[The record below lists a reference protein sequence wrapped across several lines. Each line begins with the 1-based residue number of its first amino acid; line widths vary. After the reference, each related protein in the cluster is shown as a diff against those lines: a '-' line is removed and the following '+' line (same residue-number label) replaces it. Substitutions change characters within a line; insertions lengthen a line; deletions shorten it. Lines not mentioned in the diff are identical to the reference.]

1 VAGCLDGFPA
11 AQESDRFHG
20 AIPVVRNYR
29 APWSW
34 RFGLSHILYFK
45 GFERHRSSHP
55 GSRQK
60 LAIADWVSTGRLD
73 LEDADPGPARRFV
86 AFLVYVLIV
95 LSLWLAASGFAH
107 AVVTAADFL
116 LAQKLTIDLSGVG
129 FVRIA
134 GTVGGAAL
142 ALILMIGVLRWARES
157 GLNQRLATADGK
169 SDKVIGA
176 LRRQKWAAILLGIP
190 LILAVLAAL
199 SVDLF
204 VTQAFPPDDS
214 RWVQNFPWEDLG
226 RIRDWAGW
234 WTLIVA
240 GIGTGLAAWA
250 QAIINHKDHRV
261 AAPQT

>member
-1 VAGCLDGFPA
+1 
-11 AQESDRFHG
+11 
-20 AIPVVRNYR
+20 
-29 APWSW
+29 
-34 RFGLSHILYFK
+34 
-45 GFERHRSSHP
+45 
-55 GSRQK
+55 
-60 LAIADWVSTGRLD
+60 
-73 LEDADPGPARRFV
+73 
-86 AFLVYVLIV
+86 V

-176 LRRQKWAAILLGIP
+176 LRRQKCAAILLGIP

-214 RWVQNFPWEDLG
+214 RWVQNFPGEELG